1 MLLNFFIQSDQK
13 VQKCS
18 TIKIVF
24 KIVLRKGLSAV
35 WSALLRIPNQHL
47 QGYPPRPTVPSLDFW
62 YALLLSCSSTAI
74 ITRQHVFTVVL
85 QNDASESLRQFTK
98 LEDTSPLVT
107 VIDFPLNRFSVMEY
121 GAEITEHSVKAFVS
135 DFFTEKHT
143 FKPISDKT

>member
-1 MLLNFFIQSDQK
+1 ML
-13 VQKCS
+13 V
-18 TIKIVF
+18 
-24 KIVLRKGLSAV
+24 
-35 WSALLRIPNQHL
+35 
-47 QGYPPRPTVPSLDFW
+47 
-62 YALLLSCSSTAI
+62 SCSSIAI
-74 ITRQHVFTVVL
+74 IIPLHICIVVS

-135 DFFTEKHT
+135 DFFAEKLT